1 MNTLAYIIGSV
12 FAWSTAVVVIGL
24 IVGFIARVKGKRK
37 LAAKENGDISVR
49 FACLICAHNE
59 ENVIHRPIRSIL
71 ASGYPADKRDII
83 VLADNCSDRTAEI
96 AESFNG
102 VIVKRKTTP
111 SSGKGDVLSWGIDL
125 IRNEGYDAIAVFDAD
140 NEIDGNWFYE
150 MSGAFAQGASVVTG
164 HRMSSNPFASLISA
178 WYTIYWN
185 LMNELSNRVRAS
197 LGLSAMLTGTG
208 FAFKTDAL
216 PKEGWRTRTFVEDL
230 EFAFFSNMRGFRVVY
245 VPDAVFYDEQP
256 VSVRPMYRQLN
267 RWATGG
273 LQILRYYSWVWLKQL
288 FKTPSLRLFDCF
300 VVVALGLSGTM
311 LLIFN
316 LAMLRWSF
324 FAWFLAVGWASAI
337 LSTVLSRYP
346 VRSLLLPIL
355 LFPIFCLVL
364 SSTVLYSLIF
374 PQRKWKPII
383 HGN

>member
-24 IVGFIARVKGKRK
+24 IVGFIARVKLRSRSEAEEKS
-37 LAAKENGDISVR
+37 DVSVR

-83 VLADNCSDRTAEI
+83 VLADNCSDSTAEI

-140 NEIDGNWFYE
+140 NEIDGNWFDK
-150 MSGAFAQGASVVTG
+150 MNSAFAQGASVVTG
-164 HRMSSNPFASLISA
+164 HRMSSNSFASLISS

-185 LMNELSNRVRAS
+185 LMNELSNRVRSS

-216 PKEGWRTRTFVEDL
+216 PEEGWRTRTFVEDL

-273 LQILRYYSWVWLKQL
+273 LQILRRYTWVWLKQL
-288 FKTPSLRLFDCF
+288 FKTPSFRLFDCF

-311 LLIFN
+311 LLILN
-316 LAMLRWSF
+316 LAMLHWSF